1 MTLSL
6 DLDHPQ
12 GLELFPLIFAYNHLT
27 NEIARAVREGDS
39 GYISTLQT
47 PQRALRQELERR
59 GVLRTF
65 LKLKGLEMRELLAR
79 TEEIEEEDDER
90 KLN

>member
-6 DLDHPQ
+6 DLDNPQ
-12 GLELFPLIFAYNHLT
+12 GLELFPLIFAYNYLT

-39 GYISTLQT
+39 GYILTLQT

-65 LKLKGLEMRELLAR
+65 LKLKGLEMKELLEQAD
-79 TEEIEEEDDER
+79 EAEGESDER
-90 KLN
+90 NLN